1 MEPQL
6 PKSNPTEPS
15 SLTDEAL
22 FDALKKGNSYALNV
36 LFNRYGRLVYGLA
49 LKILGNSQEAEDLT
63 QDVFLALWRNA
74 SRYPDC
80 RYFVRYLVSMTRSR
94 SLDKL
99 RSRNRQLKLLERWGQ
114 TMTQETSYPTPVEQA
129 TLAERQ
135 KRLRDALSQLPDK
148 QRRAIEMAYDGG
160 LTQAEIARKL
170 DLPLGTLK
178 TCTRQGLLKLKQI
191 LLDSS
196 AVTYE

>member
-99 RSRNRQLKLLERWGQ
+99 SFSQPTAKTPRTMGTNHDSRNILSYASRA
-114 TMTQETSYPTPVEQA
+114 SYPSRASKTPSRCSLPTPRQA
-129 TLAERQ
+129 A
-135 KRLRDALSQLPDK
+135 KSDRD
-148 QRRAIEMAYDGG
+148 
-160 LTQAEIARKL
+160 
-170 DLPLGTLK
+170 
-178 TCTRQGLLKLKQI
+178 GLLWRTHSGGNCPKTR
-191 LLDSS
+191 SS
-196 AVTYE
+196 SRDTQNLHPSGVAETQTNSLRFRCSNL